1 MTINDYVKAKKGTL
15 EGCLTCPL
23 CFNLFEEA
31 TTSCLCLHTFCKKC
45 IYQKLEESLTNCCP
59 LCNEYLGSCPKEK
72 LRPDNNLQELK
83 NKIFPSKKARDV
95 KSNETPATQRK
106 ATLASLPN
114 APKARRTKESVK
126 TTKVSA
132 KNDKLDKIPEKNH
145 HGAASELESSTK
157 TPVVYNKQRVKS
169 AEDPS
174 RIGKRSTHKQA
185 KADKLSVPAETSNG
199 RDDINGPLLSLPE
212 VCLDKEEPNKKIPTR
227 EKIRS
232 RKSIPFKS
240 PGLVDLNEKLESET
254 EIKPKERSQPNTSDV
269 RELKNPR
276 EQRFGASTS
285 RGFEEESVTRSYPV
299 WFTLHGCGNK
309 RGESYPQIPKPYIKI
324 NDGNMPVSTVK
335 KYLVQ
340 KLNLIHESEVE
351 VMCCG
356 QPLDPIATLDS
367 VTEMWVKNTNGH
379 IRIKSSDV
387 QNFIMVLTY
396 RKR

>member
-1 MTINDYVKAKKGTL
+1 MCFKGVSYLGL
-15 EGCLTCPL
+15 EELLSLLFCL
-23 CFNLFEEA
+23 A
-31 TTSCLCLHTFCKKC
+31 VCKKC
-45 IYQKLEESLTNCCP
+45 IYQKLDEGLTNCCP

-95 KSNETPATQRK
+95 KSTETPATQRK
-106 ATLASLPN
+106 ATLASLP
-114 APKARRTKESVK
+114 PKTRRTKANVK

-132 KNDKLDKIPEKNH
+132 KNDNLEKIKEKNH
-145 HGAASELESSTK
+145 PGTTAELETSTK
-157 TPVVYNKQRVKS
+157 TPVVYNKQRIKS
-169 AEDPS
+169 VEESS
-174 RIGKRSTHKQA
+174 RVGKKSTHKHA
-185 KADKLSVPAETSNG
+185 KAEKLSVPAKTSNG

-227 EKIRS
+227 AKRKS

-240 PGLVDLNEKLESET
+240 PGLVDLNMKLESEPET
-254 EIKPKERSQPNTSDV
+254 ETNPKERSQRNTSDV
-269 RELKNPR
+269 PELQNSR

-285 RGFEEESVTRSYPV
+285 KGLEQEPLTRSYPV
-299 WFTLHGCGNK
+299 WFTLHACENK

-324 NDGNMPVSTVK
+324 NDGNMPVSSVQ

-356 QPLDPIATLDS
+356 QPLDPIATLNS
-367 VTEMWVKNTNGH
+367 ITQMWVKNTNGH
-379 IRIKSSDV
+379 IRIKSSET

-396 RKR
+396 RKK

>member
-1 MTINDYVKAKKGTL
+1 
-15 EGCLTCPL
+15 
-23 CFNLFEEA
+23 
-31 TTSCLCLHTFCKKC
+31 CKKC
-45 IYQKLEESLTNCCP
+45 IYQKLDEGLTNRCP

-83 NKIFPSKKARDV
+83 NKIFPSKKERDI

-106 ATLASLPN
+106 TILASLPN
-114 APKARRTKESVK
+114 APKARRTKENVK

-132 KNDKLDKIPEKNH
+132 KNDKLDKIAEKNH
-145 HGAASELESSTK
+145 CGTASEFETSTK

-169 AEDPS
+169 AEEPS
-174 RIGKRSTHKQA
+174 RVVKRSTHKHA
-185 KADKLSVPAETSNG
+185 KAEKLSVPAETSN
-199 RDDINGPLLSLPE
+199 RRADINGPLLSLPE
-212 VCLDKEEPNKKIPTR
+212 VRLDKEEPNKKIPTR
-227 EKIRS
+227 AKRRS

-240 PGLVDLNEKLESET
+240 PGLDLNTRLESEPET
-254 EIKPKERSQPNTSDV
+254 ETKPKERSQRNTSDV
-269 RELKNPR
+269 PELQNSR

-285 RGFEEESVTRSYPV
+285 KGLEQEPLTTSYPV
-299 WFTLHGCGNK
+299 WFTLHACENK

-324 NDGNMPVSTVK
+324 NDGNMPVSSVH

-356 QPLDPIATLDS
+356 QLLDPIATLNS
-367 VTEMWVKNTNGH
+367 ITQMWVKNTNGN
-379 IRIKSSDV
+379 IRIKSSEA

-396 RKR
+396 RKKTR